1 MVVAINDV
9 SFKIPFENKV
19 SACCALMDFGNL
31 CLKLQK
37 EEISQVSVPEGII
50 TSPEIHKDLLLAE
63 NCTLIDVLKEI
74 RNLDN
79 ELFRFLISKLT
90 STEYANYE
98 EKPLNIL
105 NILSKH
111 CSHYK
116 NDFFIS
122 LISHETF
129 KLPLIDAFSEEQE
142 CIPLKNLS
150 LQEHLYTYWE
160 ELGFREYELNPKHG
174 KKEYYRANGMK
185 VGVAP
190 ETDILGQFLLN
201 HVIQYH
207 GRLVSVDAEHGDRI
221 FEFRQTIDNTYH
233 AFEQTNFSKKEKE
246 RIISIWKCE
255 QNK

>member
-1 MVVAINDV
+1 MIIAINDV
-9 SFKIPFENKV
+9 SFKILFENKTD
-19 SACCALMDFGNL
+19 ACHALMDFGNL

-50 TSPEIHKDLLLAE
+50 TSPEIHKNILLAE

-98 EKPLNIL
+98 ERPLKIL

-111 CSHYK
+111 CGHYM

-122 LISHETF
+122 LISHESF
-129 KLPLIDAFSEEQE
+129 KLPLIHAYSEHQE
-142 CIPLKNLS
+142 CISLKNLS
-150 LQEHLYTYWE
+150 LPEHLYLYWE

-174 KKEYYRANGMK
+174 KKEYFRANGMK
-185 VGVAP
+185 VGIAP
-190 ETDILGQFLLN
+190 ETDSLGQFLLN
-201 HVIQYH
+201 HVIQYQ
-207 GRLVSVDAEHGDRI
+207 GKLISVDTEHGNRI

-233 AFEQTNFSKKEKE
+233 AFEQTNLSKKEKE
-246 RIISIWKCE
+246 RILFIWKCE
-255 QNK
+255 QN